1 LVICSNCGTE
11 NEAGRKF
18 CGECATRLA
27 AICPACGASNSPT
40 AKFCGE
46 CATPLGA
53 WASPS
58 PAGVGRADASARGP
72 APVAELRLVSVLFA
86 DLVGFTTLAEG
97 RDAEDTRDLLSRYF
111 DLSRDVIGRYGG
123 TVEKFIGDAV
133 MAVWGAPVAREDD
146 AERAVR
152 AGLELVDAVRTLGS
166 SIQARCGVL
175 TGEAA
180 VTIGAV
186 GQGMVAGD
194 LVNTASRLQSVAPA
208 GTVLVG
214 EATERAASR
223 AIAFEPAGEQVL
235 KGKAAPVPAWRALR
249 VVAERGGRGRSDALE
264 APFVGRDDELR
275 LLKDLFHATG
285 RESRTRLVS
294 VIGPAGIGKSRLAWE
309 FTKYLDGLVEA
320 VWWHDGRSPAYGDGI
335 SFWALGEMVR
345 ERAGLLETDDEEA
358 TRAKIAETLATHVP
372 DPEERR
378 WIEPALLT
386 LLGVESAAASEQLFG
401 AWRTFFERL
410 AATAPV
416 VMVFEDHHFA
426 DAGLLDFVDHLLEW
440 SRNVPIYVV
449 TLSRPELLER
459 RPNWGAGKRSFTSI
473 FLEPLPA
480 AAMRELLAGLV
491 PGLPAAAVT
500 TIVDRA
506 DGVPLYAVETVRML
520 LAEGRL
526 ALEGGSYR
534 PVGDLATLAVPE
546 TLTALIASRLDGL
559 TPEDRALVS
568 DAAVLGQSF
577 TLAGL
582 SAVSGIT
589 TSELEPRLL
598 ALVRRE
604 LLTLQADA
612 RSPERGQ
619 YAFVQALIREV
630 AYNTLAKRDR
640 KTRHLAAARFF
651 ESLETDEL
659 AGGLAGHYVAAYRNA
674 PEGPEADALAAQAR
688 IALRAAAERA
698 INLGSPSQA
707 VTFLDL
713 ARDVTRDETELAQLL
728 ETAGSAASDAGLG
741 EIAEDRLRNAVGLRR
756 ALGDPDA
763 TAGATALLGATLV
776 GSLRAEAA
784 LALLEAA
791 AAELPDGGREP
802 AGRAIGSGSVALLAQ
817 LSRAYFFR
825 DEHHRAIEVADRALA
840 AGEQLDLVA
849 VVSDVLITRGSA
861 LTHIGRPYEGLGAI
875 RAGIDLAEEHGLV
888 STALRG
894 RLNLG
899 VLAQDPRTSFEAA
912 ETALAVATR
921 FGLRGFVRTLVG
933 NLAAAALEVGE
944 WDRAIREVA
953 AARDESPDELARNY
967 LGWAGVTF
975 GAWRGDDVAAEVSH
989 LAAWAEGFGE
999 SGARDAVHGLQ
1010 AEIAFGAGDF
1020 PLACDEWMIFA
1031 ATDVLNAPV
1040 AFFYAG
1046 LAALMAS
1053 DARRAAAALAAQEHT
1068 ARHGRLHALDGRLL
1082 RAGLA
1087 ALDGRHTDAL
1097 REARA
1102 VSGEYGRLGLPWRQA
1117 LAAVMLLSTIGAGEA
1132 EVRGAAESARET
1144 LARLGAKPF
1153 LERLDAALARPPDR
1167 AGRPAASSTAA
1178 PRDSTVRPA

>member
-1 LVICSNCGTE
+1 MICSSCGTE

-18 CGECATRLA
+18 CGECAARLA
-27 AICPACGASNSPT
+27 VVCPACGAPNSPT

-53 WASPS
+53 GATPS
-58 PAGVGRADASARGP
+58 PTANQRAAGPVRGT

-166 SIQARCGVL
+166 SIQARAGVL

-285 RESRTRLVS
+285 REKRARLVS
-294 VIGPAGIGKSRLAWE
+294 VIGPAGIGKTRLAWE
-309 FTKYLDGLVEA
+309 FTKYLDGLVEN

-372 DPEERR
+372 EPEERR

-386 LLGVESAAASEQLFG
+386 LLGVDSAAGSEQLFG

-459 RPNWGAGKRSFTSI
+459 RPDWGAGKRSFTSI

-500 TIVDRA
+500 AIVDRA

-526 ALEGGSYR
+526 ALEGGAYR
-534 PVGDLATLAVPE
+534 PVGDLATLAVPG

-559 TPEDRALVS
+559 APEDRALVS

-582 SAVSGIT
+582 SAVSGIAG
-589 TSELEPRLL
+589 SELEPRLR

-604 LLTLQADA
+604 LLTLQADP

-674 PEGPEADALAAQAR
+674 AEGPEADALAAQAR
-688 IALRAAAERA
+688 ITLKAAAERA
-698 INLGSPSQA
+698 ISLGSLGQG
-707 VTFLDL
+707 VGFLDQ
-713 ARDVTRDETELAQLL
+713 ARAVTRDEVELAELL
-728 ETAGSAASDAGLG
+728 ERAGWAAMFGGLG
-741 EIAEDRLRNAVGLRR
+741 TLAEDRLRQAVEMRR
-756 ALGDPDA
+756 ALGDADA
-763 TAGATALLGATLV
+763 IAGAIAML
-776 GSLRAEAA
+776 GSLVVSSLRHEAA
-784 LALLEAA
+784 LAIL
-791 AAELPDGGREP
+791 EP
-802 AGRAIGSGSVALLAQ
+802 AVEELIGHDGAPAGPGGVALLAQ
-817 LSRAYFFR
+817 LSRAFFLNDR
-825 DEHHRAIEVADRALA
+825 QGRAIDIADRALE
-840 AGEQLDLVA
+840 AGERLDLA
-849 VVSDVLITRGSA
+849 PIVSDVLITRGSA
-861 LTHIGRPYEGLGAI
+861 LCHLGREYEGLGAI
-875 RAGIDLAEEHGLV
+875 RAGIQLADERGLV

-899 VLAQDPRTSFEAA
+899 VLASDPRTSFEAA
-912 ETALAVATR
+912 EAALEIARR
-921 FGLRGFVRTLVG
+921 FGLRGFVRTLVV
-933 NLAAAALEVGE
+933 NAAGAALEVGE
-944 WDRAIREVA
+944 WDRAIREVTV
-953 AARDESPDELARNY
+953 AREESSDELETNY
-967 LGWAGVTF
+967 LSWGLITF
-975 GAWRGDDVAAEVSH
+975 AAWRGDDVTSE
-989 LAAWAEGFGE
+989 LARLTAWAESIGE
-999 SGARDAVHGLQ
+999 SGAADAVHDLRGSVDF
-1010 AEIAFGAGDF
+1010 AAGRF
-1020 PLACDEWMIFA
+1020 RAACTEWMAFA
-1031 ATDVLNAPV
+1031 PSDPLNAPT
-1040 AFFYAG
+1040 AYFYAG
-1046 LAALMAS
+1046 LAGLMAV
-1053 DARRAAAALAAQEHT
+1053 DRDRAAAALAGLQGT
-1068 ARHGRLHALDGRLL
+1068 PGRGRVRAIDRRLL
-1082 RAGLA
+1082 GAGLA
-1087 ALDGRHTDAL
+1087 ALDGREQDAL

-1102 VSGEYGRLGLPWRQA
+1102 VIGEYGRLGLPWRQA
-1117 LAAVMLLSTIGAGEA
+1117 LAALMLLATIGTGEA
-1132 EVRGAAESARET
+1132 EVRAAAESAREI

-1153 LERLDAALARPPDR
+1153 LEQLDAALARPPDR
-1167 AGRPAASSTAA
+1167 AGRPATPSSTA
-1178 PRDSTVRPA
+1178 PVTRP